1 MSNNKNA
8 ILRYITLDR
17 CFRNHARKFDITA
30 LVEACNEALL
40 DIDPSSSGIRKRQV
54 YDDIKFMR
62 DSRGYDAPIES
73 FKEGKKAYYQYT
85 DPEYSINKKP
95 LTEQEAIQL
104 KESLLTISRFKGL
117 PQFEW
122 INELISRLEQ
132 SFHLKTEKEVIGFD
146 DNPYLIGREN
156 ISELFNAIV
165 NRHVLNIKYQ
175 PFNHEQR
182 LDLEIHP
189 YYLKQ
194 YNNRWFLF
202 GLNRGEERITN
213 LALDRIIGIEP
224 SKSSFITNTEI
235 DFEEFFENIVG
246 VSNPEKGK
254 PEKIILKIERNQW
267 NYIKTKPLHGS
278 QKKKD
283 ETKEYVIIEID
294 LIPNF
299 ELESLILSFGES
311 VEIVS
316 PEQLRC
322 KIKDRSKA
330 LYNKYKTCAD

>member
-1 MSNNKNA
+1 MATNKNA
-8 ILRYITLDR
+8 ILRYIALDR
-17 CFRNHARKFDITA
+17 CFRNRSRRFDITA
-30 LVEACNEALL
+30 LVDVCNEALL

-62 DSRGYDAPIES
+62 DSRGYDAAIES
-73 FKEGKKAYYQYT
+73 FKEGKKAYYRYT

-95 LTEQEAIQL
+95 LTEHEAIQL

-122 INELISRLEQ
+122 IHELISRLEQ
-132 SFHLKTEKEVIGFD
+132 SFHLKSEKEVIGFD

-165 NRHVLNIKYQ
+165 NRHVLSIKYQ
-175 PFNHEQR
+175 PFNHEKK
-182 LDLEIHP
+182 LNIEIHP

-194 YNNRWFLF
+194 YNNRWFLL
-202 GLNRGEERITN
+202 GLNSDEERITN

-224 SKSSFITNTEI
+224 SQSSFIPNTEI

-254 PEKIILKIERNQW
+254 PEKINLKIERNQW
-267 NYIKTKPLHGS
+267 NYIKTKPIHGS

-283 ETKEYVIIEID
+283 ETKEYVIIELE

-299 ELESLILSFGES
+299 EFESVILSFGETI
-311 VEIVS
+311 EIIS
-316 PEQLRC
+316 PEHLRSR
-322 KIKDRSKA
+322 INDRISTMFK
-330 LYNKYKTCAD
+330 KYQICAD